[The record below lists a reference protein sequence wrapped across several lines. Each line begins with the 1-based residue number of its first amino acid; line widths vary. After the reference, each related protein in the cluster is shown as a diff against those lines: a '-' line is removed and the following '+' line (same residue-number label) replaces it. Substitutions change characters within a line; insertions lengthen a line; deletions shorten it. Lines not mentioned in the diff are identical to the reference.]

1 MIISHHY
8 ETGEYTIIKV
18 DPLNEDYRPNLGD
31 FAVRLGST
39 TVYMMRDQ
47 LLTLMY
53 ECETA
58 LHRSQEQASE

>member
-1 MIISHHY
+1 MIISTQY
-8 ETGEYTIIKV
+8 RTKEYDYIKV
-18 DPLNEDYRPNLGD
+18 DQTSDMHSTILGD
-31 FAVRLGST
+31 FVVRFGSAN
-39 TVYMMRDQ
+39 VYMTRDQ